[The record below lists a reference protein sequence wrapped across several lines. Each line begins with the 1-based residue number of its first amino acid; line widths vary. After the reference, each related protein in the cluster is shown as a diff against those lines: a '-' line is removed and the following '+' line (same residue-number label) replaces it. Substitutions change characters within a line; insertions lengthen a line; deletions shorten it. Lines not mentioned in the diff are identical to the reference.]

1 MSLNDLNLS
10 YSRFNS
16 LKSQGAEKWTTLS
29 TTVASEG
36 MHHNEIQPYR
46 VSTMS
51 SKGEESTNTEIG
63 DLSEE
68 DIGHILT
75 IIATDGY
82 YKQAEIV
89 KVVCPSCGEEFLG
102 TKRHAGG
109 FIAGHRA
116 YHEFENSLDIM
127 IENLGGA

>member
-1 MSLNDLNLS
+1 MTS
-10 YSRFNS
+10 
-16 LKSQGAEKWTTLS
+16 
-29 TTVASEG
+29 
-36 MHHNEIQPYR
+36 NEDG
-46 VSTMS
+46 
-51 SKGEESTNTEIG
+51 GENIDVG

-68 DIGHILT
+68 DIGHIMT

-89 KVVCPSCGEEFLG
+89 KVSCPACGEEFLG

-116 YHEFENSLDIM
+116 YHEFENSLDDI

>member
-1 MSLNDLNLS
+1 MTDDMDNDGS
-10 YSRFNS
+10 
-16 LKSQGAEKWTTLS
+16 
-29 TTVASEG
+29 
-36 MHHNEIQPYR
+36 
-46 VSTMS
+46 
-51 SKGEESTNTEIG
+51 TEIG
-63 DLSEE
+63 DLSED

-89 KVVCPSCGEEFLG
+89 KVVCPACGEEFLG

-109 FIAGHRA
+109 FVAGHRA
-116 YHEFENSLDIM
+116 YHEFENSLDTM

>member
-1 MSLNDLNLS
+1 MTNDEHE
-10 YSRFNS
+10 
-16 LKSQGAEKWTTLS
+16 QGTTD
-29 TTVASEG
+29 A
-36 MHHNEIQPYR
+36 
-46 VSTMS
+46 
-51 SKGEESTNTEIG
+51 G

-68 DIGHILT
+68 DIGHIMT

-89 KVVCPSCGEEFLG
+89 KVSCPACGEEFLG

-116 YHEFENSLDIM
+116 FHEFENSLDDI

>member
-1 MSLNDLNLS
+1 MTNDEQ
-10 YSRFNS
+10 R
-16 LKSQGAEKWTTLS
+16 TTD
-29 TTVASEG
+29 A
-36 MHHNEIQPYR
+36 
-46 VSTMS
+46 
-51 SKGEESTNTEIG
+51 G

-68 DIGHILT
+68 DIGHIMT

-89 KVVCPSCGEEFLG
+89 KVSCPACGEEFLG

-116 YHEFENSLDIM
+116 FHEFENSLDTI

>member
-1 MSLNDLNLS
+1 MENEEGEHTS
-10 YSRFNS
+10 
-16 LKSQGAEKWTTLS
+16 AE
-29 TTVASEG
+29 
-36 MHHNEIQPYR
+36 ID
-46 VSTMS
+46 
-51 SKGEESTNTEIG
+51 

-89 KVVCPSCGEEFLG
+89 KVSCPACGEEFLG

-116 YHEFENSLDIM
+116 YHEFENSLDTI

>member
-1 MSLNDLNLS
+1 MSKD
-10 YSRFNS
+10 RFMEDE
-16 LKSQGAEKWTTLS
+16 EK
-29 TTVASEG
+29 E
-36 MHHNEIQPYR
+36 P
-46 VSTMS
+46 
-51 SKGEESTNTEIG
+51 TNTEIG

-89 KVVCPSCGEEFLG
+89 KVVCPACGEEFLG

-109 FIAGHRA
+109 FVAGHRA
-116 YHEFENSLDIM
+116 YHEFENSLDVI